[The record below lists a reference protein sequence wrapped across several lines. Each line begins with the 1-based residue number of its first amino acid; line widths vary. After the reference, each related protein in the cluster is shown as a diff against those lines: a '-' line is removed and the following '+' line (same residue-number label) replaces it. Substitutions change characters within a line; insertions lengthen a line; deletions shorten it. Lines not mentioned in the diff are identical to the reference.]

1 MYLLTKLDPTVTFV
15 SALAI
20 LIIFIGLILK
30 KYSQPYII
38 GYILVG
44 AFIGE
49 HGIGLIKDSE
59 SIHHLGEIGIILL
72 LFFIGMEISLP
83 ELVKQWKIAII
94 GTLLQVAISV
104 VFVLGIGLIIF
115 VMSTALAS

>member
-59 SIHHLGEIGIILL
+59 SIH
-72 LFFIGMEISLP
+72 P
-83 ELVKQWKIAII
+83 
-94 GTLLQVAISV
+94 
-104 VFVLGIGLIIF
+104 
-115 VMSTALAS
+115 